1 MEWIYRTM
9 AGFVIMIIGFGIHA
23 YLAERKERK

>member
-9 AGFVIMIIGFGIHA
+9 AGFAIMIVLFGIHA
-23 YLAERKERK
+23 YLAERKGRK